1 MIIIDGQP
9 VHPAVAAALKLLDTG
24 FYTATGQ
31 HLRVTSGYRSKAAQ
45 AKLFLARYRAQWA
58 GRGAYNDVRWWKG
71 KRYVRH
77 SGAGTVAVP
86 GTSLHESFRAL
97 DIRDTGKDSGVTT
110 AGTVRSNWIKKNAH
124 LYGFNPRGL
133 TFGEPWHI
141 EYTGSLTQTSG
152 DVTPTETEDLMPMK
166 IIAPYGMPDR
176 AVIGGGLA
184 YAFPNEGEFKHF
196 LNLNGLGTPDTV
208 KVTIV
213 GDAKMSKAQRR
224 AVFKT
229 LVKIYT

>member
-9 VHPAVAAALKLLDTG
+9 VHPAVAAALKLLDAG

-45 AKLFLARYRAQWA
+45 AKLFLTRYRVQWA

-152 DVTPTETEDLMPMK
+152 DITPTDASGDITPTETGDDEMK
-166 IIAPYGMPDR
+166 PVILTNSKGIGIIINWAEGTWRGLYGSETK
-176 AVIGGGLA
+176 AHKA
-184 YAFPNEGEFKHF
+184 
-196 LNLNGLGTPDTV
+196 NGN
-208 KVTIV
+208 KVTKALSDKDFEDI
-213 GDAKMSKAQRR
+213 KAQLRPWTR
-224 AVFKT
+224 
-229 LVKIYT
+229 